1 MIVVLIDLRR
11 KGCFKNMNMIV
22 VVMYIC
28 CCFKP
33 TSCDR
38 VLNLY

>member
-22 VVMYIC
+22 IVV
-28 CCFKP
+28 
-33 TSCDR
+33 
-38 VLNLY
+38 